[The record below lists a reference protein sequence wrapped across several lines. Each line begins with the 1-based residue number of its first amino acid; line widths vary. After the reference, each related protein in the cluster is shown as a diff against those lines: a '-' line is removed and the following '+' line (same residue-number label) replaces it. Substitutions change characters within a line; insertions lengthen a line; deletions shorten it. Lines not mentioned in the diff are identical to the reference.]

1 MTENLLAVRES
12 IQALKI
18 EAARIESQSCSRD
31 HVQRAVHDGVRD
43 GESEAHSPQTLQRLA
58 AGQPATLLTVK
69 AMTSHGQ
76 VSIDL
81 LPIFI
86 KVLGAPAVTKALLRG
101 LDDIPVGLNPDAR
114 ATRLE
119 AIKTELYR
127 LETSEEATIREA
139 ENAGEVI
146 ARRPEADPRC
156 VLAL

>member
-1 MTENLLAVRES
+1 VTENLLAIRES
-12 IQALKI
+12 IHALQI
-18 EAARIESQSCSRD
+18 EAAGIEFQWRSRD
-31 HVQRAVHDGVRD
+31 HVQEAVHEGVRG
-43 GESEAHSPQTLQRLA
+43 GESEAHTLPTLQRLA
-58 AGQPATLLTVK
+58 AGQPAPLLTVK
-69 AMTSHGQ
+69 AMTPHGT

-86 KVLGAPAVTKALLRG
+86 KVLGAPAVTKSLLRG

-119 AIKTELYR
+119 TIKTELHR
-127 LETSEEATIREA
+127 LETSEESTIREA
-139 ENAGEVI
+139 ENAGEAI